1 MKKLTTREKIY
12 LGTLISVLGLSTVFR
27 IEQVKADN
35 EGKMRQEKMKD
46 DNQTP
51 IPQPTATPIVEPTAI
66 PTATP
71 LPTPQ
76 LKKYEEPK
84 YGYVVK
90 EVKLKNGKI
99 KLPMYQTV
107 KMLGKLKNKVLVK
120 CENKEGY
127 INSNKV
133 VELNDTF
140 VTIDVDKQ
148 ELRIIED
155 GKTTLKT
162 SVVTGTETN
171 ESRRSDRGVF
181 EVYSKSADRYLQG
194 PGYSTHVDYFAAYN
208 NGEGLH
214 DACWRDSFGGDIY
227 KYNGSHGCINLP
239 VDVAPKVYKKVK
251 IGTKVIVHD

>member
-1 MKKLTTREKIY
+1 MKEVKKLKIY
-12 LGTLISVLGLSTVFR
+12 KTVALYTLLGTVGLTGVSISSPLSVNKENQKVEEEH
-27 IEQVKADN
+27 IETALPSSKPTLTI
-35 EGKMRQEKMKD
+35 E
-46 DNQTP
+46 
-51 IPQPTATPIVEPTAI
+51 PTATPV
-66 PTATP
+66 
-71 LPTPQ
+71 PTPSLQ
-76 LKKYEEPK
+76 KYEEPK

-99 KLPMYQTV
+99 KLPIYQTV
-107 KMLGKLKNKVLVK
+107 KMLGELDNKVLVK
-120 CENKEGY
+120 YENKKGY
-127 INSNKV
+127 INYKKL

-162 SVVTGTETN
+162 SVVTGTETS

-208 NGEGLH
+208 RGEGLH
-214 DACWRDSFGGDIY
+214 DAPWRSSFGGNIY
-227 KYNGSHGCINLP
+227 KCDGSHGCINLP